1 MKFCWYVPKP
11 FIGTRT
17 LVYVWNIFN
26 KFFEEIRTIDLH
38 RNSSSSYVSWRK
50 RRNVRTG
57 CLKALNGTRRS
68 NCTWFSS
75 AKRENALL
83 PHITLFERETII
95 CITPSHHTLTFT
107 PPNYLLTES
116 KLEHRY
122 TECLDIEPDHKA
134 FNSKILCNRA
144 AALQKLRRNAEA
156 LNDCNQ
162 AIAYDSN
169 YTKAYLRRAQCF
181 FDLGGEQNLE
191 YCIRDYERII
201 GKYERGAAYVLVSL

>member
-1 MKFCWYVPKP
+1 M
-11 FIGTRT
+11 
-17 LVYVWNIFN
+17 
-26 KFFEEIRTIDLH
+26 
-38 RNSSSSYVSWRK
+38 
-50 RRNVRTG
+50 
-57 CLKALNGTRRS
+57 
-68 NCTWFSS
+68 
-75 AKRENALL
+75 
-83 PHITLFERETII
+83 
-95 CITPSHHTLTFT
+95 
-107 PPNYLLTES
+107 
-116 KLEHRY
+116 
-122 TECLDIEPDHKA
+122 DIEPDHKA
-134 FNSKILCNRA
+134 FNSKLLCNRA